1 VSAGTKLFVRPTS
14 NPDAREYHVVGE
26 EICDP
31 RIPYA
36 EFFQPLHGSE
46 KNFSDLG
53 PTGEAIAEALM
64 GASQASTIERIVF
77 RPNSVRVYKT
87 SATGWGMVEETV
99 TSAIM
104 KALDDA
110 DLEIIQYG
118 DIRLRQLA
126 HA

>member
-1 VSAGTKLFVRPTS
+1 MSAGTKLFVRPTS

-26 EICDP
+26 EICDAQ
-31 RIPYA
+31 IPYA

-46 KNFSDLG
+46 KNFSELG
-53 PTGEAIAEALM
+53 STGKAIAEALM
-64 GASQASTIERIVF
+64 GTSQASTIERIVF

-87 SATGWGMVEETV
+87 SAPGWGMVEDTV
-99 TSAIM
+99 ISAI
-104 KALDDA
+104 KNALDDA
-110 DLEIIQYG
+110 DMEVIQYG